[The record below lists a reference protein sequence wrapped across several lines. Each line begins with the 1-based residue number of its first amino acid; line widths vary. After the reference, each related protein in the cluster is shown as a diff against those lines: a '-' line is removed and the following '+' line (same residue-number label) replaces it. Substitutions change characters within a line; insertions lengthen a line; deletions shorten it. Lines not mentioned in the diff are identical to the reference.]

1 MPAVDFW
8 KAYAG
13 RLKERFERTVA
24 RAGDNPAPLQNPRVH
39 LHRAGCPRPD
49 RGTRDLSCGQNTLR
63 TATSSAVDGHAPLK
77 KEVGQ
82 KPQVQLPQVT
92 SAAAWRYVAVP
103 TQTNA
108 VRTS

>member
-24 RAGDNPAPLQNPRVH
+24 RAGDNPAPLQNPLVH

-77 KEVGQ
+77 KRGGANR
-82 KPQVQLPQVT
+82 KCNCPK
-92 SAAAWRYVAVP
+92 
-103 TQTNA
+103 
-108 VRTS
+108 

>member
-24 RAGDNPAPLQNPRVH
+24 RAGDNPAPLQNPLYTFIVQVS
-39 LHRAGCPRPD
+39 RPD

-63 TATSSAVDGHAPLK
+63 TATSSAVDGQAPLK
-77 KEVGQ
+77 KRGGANR
-82 KPQVQLPQVT
+82 KCNCPK
-92 SAAAWRYVAVP
+92 
-103 TQTNA
+103 
-108 VRTS
+108 